1 MLRSY
6 RPILVPCNERLA
18 VRPSGVLIDVRVG
31 RRSVLGRPTSAL
43 GCLLGMS
50 ASGSFRCETFPLG
63 ERSMRLADKNLH

>member
-31 RRSVLGRPTSAL
+31 RRSVLVSR
-43 GCLLGMS
+43 
-50 ASGSFRCETFPLG
+50 E
-63 ERSMRLADKNLH
+63 